1 MHTLPQHIAIIMD
14 GNGRW
19 AKSRFMPRTQG
30 HRAGAKA
37 VKRAIEC
44 AYQSNIQVLTLYAL
58 SVENLLHRPA
68 AEVDMLLKLFVS
80 SLTDYADELHKN
92 NIRVRMIGDFAP
104 LSEKLVHQIDYIQT
118 LTQDNTRMTL
128 VIALNYSGRWD
139 ITQAANALA
148 AAAVDKYEDSVQFG
162 EAEFSRYLSCAD
174 LPDPD
179 LLIRTSGELRISNF
193 LLWQLAYSELYF
205 TDILWPD
212 FDKKVFED
220 ALLQYQQRNRRFG
233 LTQEQLKGE
242 INQ

>member
-80 SLTDYADELHKN
+80 SLAEYADELHKN

-148 AAAVDKYEDSVQFG
+148 AAVDKHEDSVQFG

-205 TDILWPD
+205 TDVLWPD